1 MKKYFFLGT
10 LAVSLFLTSCTAD
23 DMSTDP
29 NVDNVQQL
37 DNAPANLD
45 SLNAPAATSIPPV
58 TKGKDD

>member
-37 DNAPANLD
+37 DNATGLGD
-45 SLNAPAATSIPPV
+45 FNAPANESIPPK
-58 TKGKDD
+58 TNGKDD

>member
-37 DNAPANLD
+37 DNAAGLGD
-45 SLNAPAATSIPPV
+45 LNAPANESEPPK
-58 TKGKDD
+58 TNGKDD